1 MNSGAEPELLS
12 RPDARFGLVE
22 ELQTHLGPTLAD
34 PLLPLRQLN
43 RRGKVIGGKPF
54 LLQRRPAE

>member
-22 ELQTHLGPTLAD
+22 ELQPHLGPALAD
-34 PLLPLRQLN
+34 PLLPLRQLIAAAKLSAASRSCCN
-43 RRGKVIGGKPF
+43 AAR
-54 LLQRRPAE
+54 L